1 MDVDTQDP
9 TKRLSRLD
17 EQILVDGRT
26 VSKSSLDVEIEGLNI
41 TLAEYYENI
50 RPPDDLA

>member
-1 MDVDTQDP
+1 VDDDTQDP
-9 TKRLSRLD
+9 MKQLTRLD
-17 EQILVDGRT
+17 EQILVDGGT

-50 RPPDDLA
+50 RPLDDLV